1 MVDVIVIAAIVAFF
15 AACGLLVHVLDRMI
29 EGSRPA
35 DEIIDEIIDETAS
48 EAADET
54 TDHTTGQTGDRS

>member
-1 MVDVIVIAAIVAFF
+1 MTDVIVIAAIVAFF

-35 DEIIDEIIDETAS
+35 DETAQDN
-48 EAADET
+48 EE
-54 TDHTTGQTGDRS
+54 QP